1 MVDGV
6 ETASDVDLYTRP
18 EVERIARKAFE
29 AAKVRRG
36 KVTSVD
42 KANVLAESR
51 MWRKIVTEMHIFGDI
66 LSDEASV
73 LGGSIGLL
81 PSASL
86 GDGTGL
92 YEPIHGSAPDIAGQG
107 IANPTGTILSAAMLF
122 RYSLDQQAAADA
134 VEAAVEKVYEDGY
147 RTPDL
152 FGEGMTKVN
161 TQEMGDL
168 VAKALLEA

>member
-1 MVDGV
+1 
-6 ETASDVDLYTRP
+6 
-18 EVERIARKAFE
+18 
-29 AAKVRRG
+29 
-36 KVTSVD
+36 
-42 KANVLAESR
+42 
-51 MWRKIVTEMHIFGDI
+51 
-66 LSDEASV
+66 
-73 LGGSIGLL
+73 
-81 PSASL
+81 
-86 GDGTGL
+86 
-92 YEPIHGSAPDIAGQG
+92 
-107 IANPTGTILSAAMLF
+107 MLF